1 LSRKEVSVETE
12 RNIYLKLAEIPR
24 GVKVLGIRIKDP
36 LLQLAWSAGPDSEAT
51 VYQQRVVYVELTE
64 TEFAAARG
72 DQTKIDA
79 LGRQFGPLVQ
89 HRLGAS
95 WYRWIEEDRT

>member
-1 LSRKEVSVETE
+1 METE
-12 RNIYLKLAEIPR
+12 RNIYLNQTEIPT

-36 LLQLAWSAGPDSEAT
+36 LIQLEWSGGPDSEAT
-51 VYQQRVVYVELTE
+51 VYQKRIVYVELTE

-72 DQTKIDA
+72 DQSKIDA

-89 HRLGAS
+89 RRLGAAGH
-95 WYRWIEEDRT
+95 RWIEEGKP